1 MLTIAAIGIAPPPG
15 LAAVGKSLLEAAQ
28 PVGKSMVEAFIA
40 TPLYQAL
47 VVPQAR
53 ATMVKTATIS
63 DPDNHDSTFGSG
75 DQITLTFTVDTLM
88 PPVRDKWEI
97 DLLLTFCTPCNPKCE
112 RWLMNDFDPAA
123 DDISVWSMTKC
134 TGPCSNEYHPSSA
147 EPTGPVIRAAA
158 ERSTARLCSARRRRG

>member
-53 ATMVKTATIS
+53 ATMVKTAEANGVPWTEAKEWIEAQ
-63 DPDNHDSTFGSG
+63 G
-75 DQITLTFTVDTLM
+75 D
-88 PPVRDKWEI
+88 WEM
-97 DLLLTFCTPCNPKCE
+97 DE
-112 RWLMNDFDPAA
+112 AA
-123 DDISVWSMTKC
+123 L
-134 TGPCSNEYHPSSA
+134 
-147 EPTGPVIRAAA
+147 AAA
-158 ERSTARLCSARRRRG
+158 EPVDVPE